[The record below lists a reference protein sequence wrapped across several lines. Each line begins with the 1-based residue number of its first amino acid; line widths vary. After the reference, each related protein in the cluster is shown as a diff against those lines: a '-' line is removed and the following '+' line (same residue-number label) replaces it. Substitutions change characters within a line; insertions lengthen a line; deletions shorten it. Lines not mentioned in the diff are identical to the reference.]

1 MTDNKNAVKNL
12 AEVICER
19 SEVIAE
25 LIVACVDAVKTS
37 SYVVTD
43 ASDTN
48 KEGCDIANPVVSSE
62 EVKPKKKKVSSTRK
76 EREEAEVLPE
86 EITEESLAEVSYNG
100 LKKLAKDLGVSASG
114 DRETLTANILAS
126 VSEDEVE
133 EDEEDSAEEV
143 TSSEEEIEDAE
154 FSEEEED
161 EDNEEEEDS
170 LAEQI
175 EQATKDMTVEE
186 LADLLVS
193 YKLPAKGKRQ
203 ALIDAIIKGV
213 EDGIIEFNT
222 GDDVDEEEDEEE
234 EDIDDAETVEE
245 EVDEEEVDDSP
256 RGKAVQELK
265 DSIEAEF
272 EEGSISRKDLI
283 TYINKRM
290 GTKNR
295 MKTVD
300 DADLLAKYCELQATL
315 IDDEGDLH
323 EEKEPYVLNDEY
335 HCCGEV
341 LQKDEDGDL
350 VCPICGTCYDGEE

>member
-25 LIVACVDAVKTS
+25 LIVACVSAVKTS

-133 EDEEDSAEEV
+133 EDEEDSEEEV
-143 TSSEEEIEDAE
+143 TSSEEEIEDVE
-154 FSEEEED
+154 FSEED

-234 EDIDDAETVEE
+234 EEIDDAETVEE

-295 MKTVD
+295 MKTVA

>member
-25 LIVACVDAVKTS
+25 LIVACVSAVKTS
-37 SYVVTD
+37 TYVGEDCAKPKIKQAVPEE
-43 ASDTN
+43 S
-48 KEGCDIANPVVSSE
+48 VE
-62 EVKPKKKKVSSTRK
+62 EVKTKKKKVSSTRK

-100 LKKLAKDLGVSASG
+100 LKKLAKDLGISASG

-126 VSEDEVE
+126 VSEEEEEVE
-133 EDEEDSAEEV
+133 EDSEEEV
-143 TSSEEEIEDAE
+143 TSDSEEEIEDAD
-154 FSEEEED
+154 FSED
-161 EDNEEEEDS
+161 DEEEDS
-170 LAEQI
+170 LAEQV

-222 GDDVDEEEDEEE
+222 GDDVDDEEE
-234 EDIDDAETVEE
+234 EEEETDEETTEEE

-295 MKTVD
+295 MKTTN

-323 EEKEPYVLNDEY
+323 EEKEPYVLNGEY
-335 HCCGEV
+335 HCCGEA
-341 LQKDEDGDL
+341 LQKDEDDDL
-350 VCPICGTCYDGEE
+350 VCPICGTCYDGE

>member
-25 LIVACVDAVKTS
+25 LIVACVSAVKTS
-37 SYVVTD
+37 SYVVMD

-133 EDEEDSAEEV
+133 EEEDSDEEV

-154 FSEEEED
+154 FSEEEE
-161 EDNEEEEDS
+161 EDEEDS

-234 EDIDDAETVEE
+234 EEIDDAETVEE

-341 LQKDEDGDL
+341 LQKDEEGDL